1 MGASAWVWRY
11 LNPEILAQFPGG
23 PSLVYLGLLC
33 ALMPLVGVIGACGA
47 ELTFPVNHE

>member
-1 MGASAWVWRY
+1 
-11 LNPEILAQFPGG
+11 
-23 PSLVYLGLLC
+23 LLC